1 MLQLLLRADTRLTV
15 APMRN
20 NGCRSLMQ
28 CCDAGVA
35 TPGDLE
41 AAYVGAVRGEKG
53 GGVHLLRLCQ
63 KTGPVWGQLST
74 GTCRALLEVF
84 IKHVRVRY
92 AGRLV
97 CLWLGV

>member
-1 MLQLLLRADTRLTV
+1 
-15 APMRN
+15 
-20 NGCRSLMQ
+20 MQ

-41 AAYVGAVRGEKG
+41 VAYAGAVRGEKG

-92 AGRLV
+92 AGRLG
-97 CLWLGV
+97 CLWVECLVVDRLRGWMGGGPNPW